1 MMKRSFIA
9 LPFWRAI
16 FCATLLVA
24 TTYIMTAPRAAYAV
38 CVCCCNPACPCS
50 INEAIDNNNNL
61 VDNHQ
66 DTRDHFGAAAH
77 PFTMDLLVL
86 YAIYSINAV
95 SPIGID
101 IRGNEQGDGRIGDHQ
116 VFIWEKIWF
125 SDDSNRGHFLPIW
138 MYMAEQ
144 FTVTMLWHTETVGKF
159 LDAKIQLEA
168 QDVFRR
174 RMAETHKR
182 YQPSVSMCTI
192 GTNVR
197 SLAASERKG
206 ELSAHAMNMR
216 LMDRQLGTEG
226 GSAVM
231 GPTSDQLG
239 RIVYFRNRVCDRFDN
254 NRQDSNPNTGFGNIC
269 DTAPRSDGTVNMD
282 VDFTRLMMN
291 PRTLNVDPTNI
302 GATADNQSDK
312 VFALA
317 ANLYGN
323 KVPSLVNIGSEAQVS
338 LANRLLDLRS
348 VIASR
353 SVAQTSYNALVGLK
367 ARGSAQSNSD
377 TLQYMSLLLEELGMT
392 AAEVSTFLGE
402 NPSYYAQM
410 EVMAKKMYQNPDF
423 YRELYDKP
431 ENVKRKS
438 VAMSAIAAMLDR
450 EIFESSIRA
459 EAMLSQL
466 LEMKVIV
473 RQEGLDGSVASK
485 SVKD

>member
-1 MMKRSFIA
+1 MMKRPFIA
-9 LPFWRAI
+9 LPLWRAL
-16 FCATLLVA
+16 FCLTLLV
-24 TTYIMTAPRAAYAV
+24 TVTSVMTAPRAAYAF

-50 INEAIDNNNNL
+50 INEAIDNNQNL

-66 DTRDHFGAAAH
+66 DTRDFFGAAAH

-86 YAIYSINAV
+86 YAIYTFNAA
-95 SPIGID
+95 SPIGMD

-125 SDDSNRGHFLPIW
+125 NNDTGLFLPIW

-144 FTVTMLWHTETVGKF
+144 FTTTMMWHTETVGKF
-159 LDAKIQLEA
+159 LDAKIQLET

-231 GPTSDQLG
+231 GPASDQLG
-239 RIVYFRNRVCDRFDN
+239 RIVYFRKRVCDRFDN
-254 NRQDSNPNTGFGNIC
+254 NRHDDNPNTGFGNIC
-269 DTAPRSDGTVNMD
+269 DTAPRTDGTVNMD

-302 GATADNQSDK
+302 GGAQDNQSDK
-312 VFALA
+312 VYALA

-323 KVPSLVNIGSEAQVS
+323 KVPSLIQIGSDTQVAA
-338 LANRLLDLRS
+338 ANRLLDLRS
-348 VIASR
+348 VIAAR
-353 SVAQTSYNALVGLK
+353 SVAQTPYNALVGLK
-367 ARGSAQSNSD
+367 ARGSAQSNTD

-392 AAEVSTFLGE
+392 ATEVSAFLGE

-466 LEMKVIV
+466 LEMKVII
-473 RQEGLDGSVASK
+473 RQEGLDGGVASK

>member
-1 MMKRSFIA
+1 MMKKPFIA
-9 LPFWRAI
+9 LPLLRAF
-16 FCATLLVA
+16 FCVTLFVTATL
-24 TTYIMTAPRAAYAV
+24 IMTAPRTAYAR

-50 INEAIDNNNNL
+50 INEAIDNNQNL

-86 YAIYSINAV
+86 YAIYTFNAA

-125 SDDSNRGHFLPIW
+125 NNDTGLFLPIW

-144 FTVTMLWHTETVGKF
+144 FTTTMMWHTETIGKF
-159 LDAKIQLEA
+159 LDAKIQLET

-182 YQPSVSMCTI
+182 YQPSVGMCTI

-231 GPTSDQLG
+231 GPVSDQLG
-239 RIVYFRNRVCDRFDN
+239 RISYFRKRVCDRFDN
-254 NRQDSNPNTGFGNIC
+254 NRHDDNPNTGFGNIC
-269 DTAPRSDGTVNMD
+269 DTAPRTDGTVNMD

-291 PRTLNVDPTNI
+291 PRTLNIDPTNI
-302 GATADNQSDK
+302 GGAQDNQSDK

-323 KVPSLVNIGSEAQVS
+323 KVPSLIQIGSDVQVAA
-338 LANRLLDLRS
+338 ANRLLDLRS
-348 VIASR
+348 VIAAR
-353 SVAQTSYNALVGLK
+353 SVAQTPYNALVGLK
-367 ARGSAQSNSD
+367 ARGSAQSNTD

-392 AAEVSTFLGE
+392 ATEVSAFLGE

-466 LEMKVIV
+466 LEMKVII
-473 RQEGLDGSVASK
+473 RQEGLDGGVASK
-485 SVKD
+485 SVRD